1 MYRGNLMGEDVHAMF
16 VSQGLRHLVVVN
28 DASWPQ
34 GMITRHD
41 LDVAAGPGGYWR
53 RSKVCLVLPGLLVS
67 QSASCPWRCCCL
79 CPKPAPMFC
88 RSATERSLRE
98 LLIFHF

>member
-16 VSQGLRHLVVVN
+16 VSQGLRHLIVVN

-53 RSKVCLVLPGLLVS
+53 RSKVRFLLPGSLVS
-67 QSASCPWRCCCL
+67 QSASCPWQCCRAVS
-79 CPKPAPMFC
+79 APSLLPC
-88 RSATERSLRE
+88 SADLPQTAC
-98 LLIFHF
+98 